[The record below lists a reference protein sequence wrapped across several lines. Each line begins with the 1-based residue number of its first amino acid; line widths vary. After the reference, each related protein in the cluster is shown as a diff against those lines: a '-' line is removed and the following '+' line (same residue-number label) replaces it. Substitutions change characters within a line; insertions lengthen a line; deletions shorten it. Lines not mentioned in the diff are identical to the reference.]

1 MAHFI
6 KYLFQKKNIT
16 LKFSCTSWSLS
27 LWKISKESLEWIQS
41 YDDVP
46 LSGQNDPFAP
56 NENFFRKAINISFMY
71 LLAPFTLQNFKNGF
85 IMAGDGKFLKSLYN
99 WQRNFMKTL
108 LLPTPLFSNFV
119 HIPSPPLSCHLQPP
133 PQMFFL
139 LPCFFGW
146 MGDHATFDVLL
157 CLGTLVPWDVFYT
170 KRRQIYGGLTHYVV
184 FYWYSDLISNTHT
197 HKAHSEASRLIHPY
211 KCMVNNLVIS
221 VYSYTNS

>member
-1 MAHFI
+1 MAHFT
-6 KYLFQKKNIT
+6 KHLFQKKNIT

-119 HIPSPPLSCHLQPP
+119 HIPSPPPFPVTSNHHPKCSFCCHV
-133 PQMFFL
+133 FL
-139 LPCFFGW
+139 AEWVITPHLMCYF
-146 MGDHATFDVLL
+146 A
-157 CLGTLVPWDVFYT
+157 LVP
-170 KRRQIYGGLTHYVV
+170 
-184 FYWYSDLISNTHT
+184 
-197 HKAHSEASRLIHPY
+197 
-211 KCMVNNLVIS
+211 
-221 VYSYTNS
+221 